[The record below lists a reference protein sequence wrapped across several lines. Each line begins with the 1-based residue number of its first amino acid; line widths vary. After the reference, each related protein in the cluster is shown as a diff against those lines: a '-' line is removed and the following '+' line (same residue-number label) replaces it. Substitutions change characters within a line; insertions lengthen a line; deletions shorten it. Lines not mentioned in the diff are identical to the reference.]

1 MSHLV
6 CEFLISLA
14 YQLLCHCSLLASYFN
29 TELIPAHSERSTS
42 RTSSRM
48 SISCRMRVAEV
59 RSCRM
64 GRRLRICLRA
74 GLKIN
79 ESKEGVEN
87 SSLLE
92 AEEFFG
98 AAG

>member
-1 MSHLV
+1 
-6 CEFLISLA
+6 
-14 YQLLCHCSLLASYFN
+14 
-29 TELIPAHSERSTS
+29 
-42 RTSSRM
+42 
-48 SISCRMRVAEV
+48 
-59 RSCRM
+59 M

-98 AAG
+98 AAGEFCCHSLHRPQISKDLWAMQANG